1 MADPTAATTPKI
13 EELRARLKA
22 DPKSRHFY
30 PLAEELRKI
39 HQLEQAEEILRE
51 GIQTH
56 PSYLSAWISLG
67 RVLRDRGRDHEAVE
81 VLKRALSLDG
91 GNVVAAK
98 LLAQAYLGVGDKVEA
113 IKKFK
118 LVYALMP
125 SDSEVEAEIE
135 RLDREINPENYAPLP
150 EAAPAVVPGEPL
162 APDTTNPFGLVTEP
176 ADESG
181 RRAANLLPDSAR
193 FDMTDSHPF
202 AFEEEPLAS
211 TSEGAL
217 SSLLEPPAPEQI
229 LPEPEMAAVPVDAVP
244 FESAELPAAGT
255 SPAASEL
262 IVEPEPFG
270 EMDGAP
276 GPAPAQGLME
286 PEAEE
291 PGLDEESS
299 SEPSAAV
306 PATLTMA
313 HLFEEQGHDEQAAAI
328 YRQILEQEPDNLEAR
343 SALAR
348 SGGEVES
355 TPTDLAGEGKSGK
368 IKRLETWRAR
378 VARS

>member
-1 MADPTAATTPKI
+1 MADATAATTPKI

-30 PLAEELRKI
+30 PLAEELRKF

-125 SDSEVEAEIE
+125 SDSEVEVEID
-135 RLDREINPENYAPLP
+135 RLDREINPEKYAPEP
-150 EAAPAVVPGEPL
+150 DAAPPIDVPAEDR
-162 APDTTNPFGLVTEP
+162 AEASSPFGLATELHEP
-176 ADESG
+176 AAGAPISLMPEAS
-181 RRAANLLPDSAR
+181 R

-202 AFEEEPLAS
+202 SVDEEPLGS

-217 SSLLEPPAPEQI
+217 SSLLESPEV
-229 LPEPEMAAVPVDAVP
+229 AVPEVEALLSSP
-244 FESAELPAAGT
+244 GAQESADL
-255 SPAASEL
+255 SEPSS
-262 IVEPEPFG
+262 EPEPFG
-270 EMDGAP
+270 ETAASPDLFPQAATMP
-276 GPAPAQGLME
+276 LE
-286 PEAEE
+286 PEAPE
-291 PGLDEESS
+291 PDEQLFDS
-299 SEPSAAV
+299 SAAM

-313 HLFEEQGHDEQAAAI
+313 QLYESQGHDEQAAEI
-328 YRQILEQEPDNLEAR
+328 YRQILDHAPDNAEAK

-348 SGGEVES
+348 TGAAIQSEEAG
-355 TPTDLAGEGKSGK
+355 TLADGNDGR
-368 IKRLETWRAR
+368 IKRLEQWRAR